1 MTNKKMELV
10 FKWTTSRAK
19 LTFGY
24 NVVSLFV
31 DGVKVAACNGGGY
44 DVNYPRLKAGACHDG
59 NIVRID

>member
-1 MTNKKMELV
+1 MNGRNLPALAVER
-10 FKWTTSRAK
+10 FN
-19 LTFGY
+19 FGY